1 MGSWAL
7 QPVNEVSE
15 PHMRS
20 RLPIWLLT
28 ATTVLALLAGAGC
41 GVRGSLD
48 APPKAASDAPRPK
61 PGEPPPHRPSVL
73 DPLIR

>member
-1 MGSWAL
+1 
-7 QPVNEVSE
+7 
-15 PHMRS
+15 MRS

-41 GVRGSLD
+41 GVRGSLE
-48 APPKAASDAPRPK
+48 APPKAASDAPPPK
-61 PGEPPPHRPSVL
+61 PGAPPPHRPSIL

>member
-1 MGSWAL
+1 
-7 QPVNEVSE
+7 
-15 PHMRS
+15 MRS

-28 ATTVLALLAGAGC
+28 ATTVLALLASAGC

-48 APPKAASDAPRPK
+48 APPKTASDAPPPK
-61 PGEPPPHRPSVL
+61 PGEPPPHRPSIL

>member
-1 MGSWAL
+1 
-7 QPVNEVSE
+7 
-15 PHMRS
+15 MRS

>member
-1 MGSWAL
+1 
-7 QPVNEVSE
+7 
-15 PHMRS
+15 MRS
-20 RLPIWLLT
+20 RLPLWLVT

-48 APPKAASDAPRPK
+48 PPPKAVSDAPPTK
-61 PGEPPPHRPSVL
+61 PGEPPPHKPTIL

>member
-1 MGSWAL
+1 M
-7 QPVNEVSE
+7 QIVNRVQQ